1 MFVPVKWLREYVNI
15 DDVDINT
22 LSDRLVMS
30 GSKVEA
36 VEHLG
41 EEIKGVVVGKI
52 LEMNPHPN
60 ADKLL
65 VTKVDVGTEVIQIV
79 TGANNIKVGDYIPI
93 VMAGGELPGGVKI
106 KKGKLRGEESNGMM
120 CSAKELGIADKVIP
134 QYQKDGIFI
143 LDQAYPLGEDIKKV
157 LGLEG
162 YVIEFEITPN
172 RPDCLSMLGIA
183 RETAATFNCNM
194 QYPDVKIAQEHGNIE
209 EYASIEVES
218 PELCGRYVGR
228 VATDLVIQPSPMWL
242 QQRLMGAGVRPIN
255 NIVDITN
262 YVMLEMGQPLHAFDL
277 DQLADRKI
285 IVRKA
290 AAGEVF
296 QTLDGM
302 QRNLDDTMLMIA
314 DGKRSVGLAGVM
326 GGENSEVTEQT
337 KSILIESAYFH
348 PDNIRTTSKKL
359 GLRTEASARFEKG
372 IDPNGCRLAADRV
385 CQLIEELGAGR
396 IVKGTIDIYPEP
408 VEKKVIEIRPQRINN
423 LLGISLAPDEI
434 KDILTRLELEVTI
447 ESNIMKATVP
457 TYRADLLKEIDIV
470 EEVARIYGYDEIPNT
485 VPKGNTQGA
494 KTNGQIIED
503 YSKDVLNGLGLNEI
517 TTYSFVSPK
526 SFDMIRIAEDS
537 FMRNV
542 VKLINPLGEENS
554 IMRTTLMANMLEVL
568 ARNYSRKVE
577 SAKAF
582 ELGRVFIPLSVPVDR
597 LPVEKKILTLGM
609 YGKGTDFYTLKGT
622 IEELLTKLGIEKC
635 QYIPEKNHP
644 TFHPGRCANI
654 LYGDH
659 ILGVLGEIHPDVA
672 ENYDIDERTYIAE
685 LDFNILLQI
694 TRLDRLYKPLPKYPA
709 ITRDMALVLEDHI
722 YVKQIEDII
731 WSNGGTTLESVK
743 LFDVYKGKQI
753 QEGYKSVAYS
763 LTYRAADRTLVDEEV
778 NQIHDKIVRA
788 LEKELK
794 AQLRK

>member
-15 DDVDINT
+15 EDLDINT
-22 LSDRLVMS
+22 LSDKLVMS

-41 EEIKGVVVGKI
+41 EEIQKVVVGKI
-52 LEMNPHPN
+52 LEINPHPN

-65 VTKVDVGTEVIQIV
+65 ITKVDVRTEVIQIV

-134 QYQKDGIFI
+134 QYQKEGIFI
-143 LDQAYPLGEDIKKV
+143 LDQAYPLGEDIRKV

-162 YVIEFEITPN
+162 QVIEFEITPN
-172 RPDCLSMLGIA
+172 RPDCLSILGIA
-183 RETAATFNCNM
+183 RETAATFNRQM
-194 QYPDVKIAQEHGNIE
+194 QYPDVKIKEEYGNIK
-209 EYASIEVES
+209 EYASIEVKN

-228 VATDLVIQPSPMWL
+228 VATNLVIQPSPVWM
-242 QQRLMGAGVRPIN
+242 QQRLMEAGVRPIN

-277 DQLADRKI
+277 DQLEDHKI
-285 IVRKA
+285 IVRNA
-290 AAGEVF
+290 AEGEVF
-296 QTLDGM
+296 KTLDGVE
-302 QRNLDDTMLMIA
+302 RNLDENMLMIA

-337 KSILIESAYFH
+337 KRILIESAYFNG
-348 PDNIRTTSKKL
+348 DNIRATSKKL

-372 IDPNGCRLAADRV
+372 VDPNGCRLAADRV
-385 CQLIEELGAGR
+385 CQLIEMLGAGK
-396 IVKGTIDIYPEP
+396 IVQGTIDIYPEI
-408 VEKKVIEIRPQRINN
+408 VEKKAIEIRPHRINT
-423 LLGISLAPDEI
+423 LLGISLSPEEI
-434 KDILTRLELEVTI
+434 RDILRRLELEVSI
-447 ESNIMKATVP
+447 ESNIMKVTVP

-485 VPKGNTQGA
+485 APKGNTQGA

-503 YSKDVLNGLGLNEI
+503 YSKDILNGLGLNEI
-517 TTYSFVSPK
+517 TTYSFVSPR

-537 FMRNV
+537 FMRNA

-554 IMRTTLMANMLEVL
+554 IMRTTLIGNMLEVL
-568 ARNYSRKVE
+568 ARNYNRKVE
-577 SAKAF
+577 SVKAF
-582 ELGRVFIPLSVPVDR
+582 ELGRTFIPYSVPVDQ
-597 LPVEKKILTLGM
+597 LPVEKKVLTLGM

-622 IEELLTKLGIEKC
+622 IEVLLERLGIGRC
-635 QYIPEKNHP
+635 QYIPEKNYSS
-644 TFHPGRCANI
+644 FHPGRCANI
-654 LYGDH
+654 LYGEH
-659 ILGVLGEIHPDVA
+659 IIGVLGEVHPDVM
-672 ENYDIDERTYIAE
+672 ENYDIDERTYVAE

-709 ITRDMALVLEDHI
+709 ITRDIALVLEDHI
-722 YVKQIEDII
+722 YVKEIEDII
-731 WSNGGTTLESVK
+731 RGNGSMILESIK

-778 NQIHDKIVRA
+778 ARVHDKIVKT
-788 LEKELK
+788 LEEKLN

>member
-296 QTLDGM
+296 QTLDGV

-788 LEKELK
+788 LEEELK

>member
-15 DDVDINT
+15 EDLDINT
-22 LSDRLVMS
+22 LSDKLVMS

-41 EEIKGVVVGKI
+41 EEIQKVVVGKI

-134 QYQKDGIFI
+134 QYQKEGIFI

-157 LGLEG
+157 LGFEG
-162 YVIEFEITPN
+162 QVIEFEITPN
-172 RPDCLSMLGIA
+172 RPDCLSILGIA
-183 RETAATFNCNM
+183 RETAATFNRQI
-194 QYPDVKIAQEHGNIE
+194 QYPDVKIKEEYGNIA
-209 EYASIEVES
+209 EYASIEVRN

-228 VATDLVIQPSPMWL
+228 VATDLVIQPSPVWL
-242 QQRLMGAGVRPIN
+242 QQRLMEAGVRPIN

-277 DQLADRKI
+277 DQLEDHKI
-285 IVRKA
+285 IVRNA
-290 AAGEVF
+290 AEGEVF
-296 QTLDGM
+296 KTLDGV
-302 QRNLDDTMLMIA
+302 QRNLDENMLMIA

-337 KSILIESAYFH
+337 KRILIESAYFNA
-348 PDNIRTTSKKL
+348 DNIRATSKKL

-385 CQLIEELGAGR
+385 CQLIEFLGAGK
-396 IVKGTIDIYPEP
+396 IVQGTIDIYPEP
-408 VEKKVIEIRPQRINN
+408 VEKKVIEVRPHRINN
-423 LLGISLAPDEI
+423 LLGISLSPEEI
-434 KDILTRLELEVTI
+434 QDILKRLGLEVAI
-447 ESNIMKATVP
+447 ESNIMKVTVP

-485 VPKGNTQGA
+485 APKGNTQGA

-503 YSKDVLNGLGLNEI
+503 YSKDILNGLGLNEI
-517 TTYSFVSPK
+517 TTYSFVSPR

-554 IMRTTLMANMLEVL
+554 IMRTTLIANMLEVL
-568 ARNYSRKVE
+568 ARNYNRKVE

-582 ELGRVFIPLSVPVDR
+582 ELGRIFIPYSVPVNR
-597 LPVEKKILTLGM
+597 LPVEKKVLTLGM

-622 IEELLTKLGIEKC
+622 IEELLVKLGVGKC
-635 QYIPEKNHP
+635 QYTPEKNHP
-644 TFHPGRCANI
+644 SFHPGRCANI
-654 LYGDH
+654 QYGEH
-659 ILGVLGEIHPDVA
+659 ILGVLGEVHPDVT
-672 ENYDIDERTYIAE
+672 ENYDIDERTYVAE

-709 ITRDMALVLEDHI
+709 ITRDMALVLEDRI
-722 YVKQIEDII
+722 YVKEIEDII
-731 WSNGGTTLESVK
+731 WNNGGTILESVK

-778 NQIHDKIVRA
+778 AQIHDRIVRT
-788 LEKELK
+788 LEEKLN

>member
-15 DDVDINT
+15 DDVDIQT

-65 VTKVDVGTEVIQIV
+65 VTKVDVGTETIQIV
-79 TGANNIKVGDYIPI
+79 TGANNMKVGDYVPI

-120 CSAKELGIADKVIP
+120 CSAKELGFADKVIP

-183 RETAATFNCNM
+183 RETAATFHRNM
-194 QYPDVKIAQEHGNIE
+194 QYPSVKIAQEHGNIE

-218 PELCGRYVGR
+218 PELCRRYVGR
-228 VATDLVIQPSPMWL
+228 IATDLVIQPSPMWL
-242 QQRLMGAGVRPIN
+242 QQRLMEAGVRPIN

-296 QTLDGM
+296 QTLDGV
-302 QRNLDDTMLMIA
+302 QRSLDDTMLMIA

-348 PDNIRTTSKKL
+348 PDNIRATSKKL

-385 CQLIEELGAGR
+385 CQLIEELGAGK

-408 VEKKVIEIRPQRINN
+408 VEKKVIEIRPQRINS
-423 LLGISLAPDEI
+423 LLGISLTPEEI

-447 ESNIMKATVP
+447 EPNIMKATIP
-457 TYRADLLKEIDIV
+457 TYRADLLTEIDIV

-582 ELGRVFIPLSVPVDR
+582 ELGRIFIPLSVPIDR
-597 LPVEKKILTLGM
+597 LPVEKKVLTLGM

-672 ENYDIDERTYIAE
+672 ENYDMDERTYIAE

-763 LTYRAADRTLVDEEV
+763 LTYRAADRTLIDEEV
-778 NQIHDKIVRA
+778 NQIHDKIVSA